1 MLQWGASYLE
11 EKGFEE
17 SRLTIEILLSHV
29 LNFQR
34 IQLYT
39 SFDKPLN
46 DKELSSFK
54 SLLQRRLL
62 HEPLQYILGKT
73 EFMGFEFLVDKRV
86 LIPRPETEV
95 LVEEAV
101 RFANTHF
108 AGQPV
113 RILDIGSGSGCIAVS
128 LAKMVE
134 RASVVAVDISPEAI
148 EVAQVNAV
156 HNGVEKKMSFAL
168 KDIFKTTARDFSE
181 PFEMV
186 VSNPPYISKLNYA
199 ELQPEIREF
208 EPVSAT
214 TDSADG
220 LSFFRRIAD
229 LASSFLVPGGGIFVE
244 YAYDQSAAVQKIFH
258 DAGWSSIEL
267 IRDYDG
273 NPRCLTARKKAG
285 TP

>member
-1 MLQWGASYLE
+1 MLQWGSSYLE
-11 EKGFEE
+11 EKGFDE

-29 LNFQR
+29 LNLQR

-54 SLLQRRLL
+54 ALLQRRLL

-73 EFMGFEFLVDKRV
+73 EFMGFEFLVDNRV

-101 RFANTHF
+101 RFTKSQF
-108 AGQPV
+108 AGRPV

-128 LAKMVE
+128 LARMVN
-134 RASVVAVDISPEAI
+134 RASVVAIDISPEAV

-156 HNGVEKKMSFAL
+156 HNGVEKQMSFAL

-186 VSNPPYISKLNYA
+186 VSNPPYISKLDFA

-214 TDSADG
+214 TDSGDG
-220 LSFFRRIAD
+220 LSFFRRIAEIAPTLLIPD
-229 LASSFLVPGGGIFVE
+229 GGVFVE
-244 YAYDQSAAVQKIFH
+244 YAYNQSAAVQKIFH
-258 DAGWSSIEL
+258 DAGWSAIEL

-273 NPRCLTARKKAG
+273 NPRCLAARKKSG

>member
-1 MLQWGASYLE
+1 MLQWGASYLD
-11 EKGFEE
+11 EKGFDE

-29 LNFQR
+29 LNLKR

-39 SFDKPLN
+39 GFDKPLN

-54 SLLQRRLL
+54 ELLQRRLL

-101 RFANTHF
+101 RFAN
-108 AGQPV
+108 GQFSEQLV
-113 RILDIGSGSGCIAVS
+113 RILDIGSGSGCIGISV
-128 LAKMVE
+128 AKMVE
-134 RASVVAVDISPEAI
+134 RASVVAIDISPEAI

-156 HNGVEKKMSFAL
+156 HNSVERRMSFAL
-168 KDIFKTTARDFSE
+168 KDIFKVTVRDFSE
-181 PFEMV
+181 PFELV
-186 VSNPPYISKLNYA
+186 VSNPPYISKLDFA
-199 ELQPEIREF
+199 ELQPEIRDF

-214 TDSADG
+214 TDSGDG
-220 LSFFRRIAD
+220 LSFFRRIAEIVPS
-229 LASSFLVPGGGIFVE
+229 LLVEDGAVFVE

-258 DAGWSSIEL
+258 DAGWTSIEL

-273 NPRCLTARKKAG
+273 NPRCLTARRRPKNS
-285 TP
+285 